1 MFFEDF
7 LNFDLFTVGLAI
19 AGIGVLGFTIY
30 FSNWKSI
37 TNKTFV
43 LMAISVFFW
52 SIFNYLSYQVRS
64 SEMALWFLR
73 AEIYFAVWHAFFNFQ
88 LFYVFPKEN
97 VEFSKTYKYFLLP
110 VVVFVGTLNF
120 SPLVF
125 ERVASLTSTGRINEV
140 TNGPGI
146 AVFSGLV
153 LFLLISALF
162 QIVKKIIKAPNAEK
176 KPLWLMLIG
185 AMATISLL
193 IIFNLLLPAFFNN
206 SRFISWGALFMLPFV
221 LFSSY
226 AIARH
231 HLLNIKLLSTGILI
245 FILAISSLFEIFL
258 SQDWFA
264 MALRFGIFL
273 AVFTVGILLIKSVFN
288 EVRQKERLEILD
300 KELREA
306 NVKLQALDKARAEF
320 ITIASHQLRTPPT
333 TIKWH
338 LSSLLNGDYGK
349 INKEQLP
356 ILEKTNRTNNSL
368 ISLIDDMLNVSRIER
383 GKMEFLFEQ
392 ANLLDL
398 AKITFEQLE
407 PIAKDKG
414 LKLIFEAPKTKPPLL
429 MADKEKIRQ
438 VMNNLIDNAIKY
450 TKQGEITVNLTF
462 TKQNI
467 TFAVADTGRGVSA
480 EEKTSIFEKFS
491 RGKESIQQSA
501 GLGLG
506 LYVAKIIIEQ
516 HKGKLWVESQGLN
529 AGSTFIFNLPINNNL
544 KLTTLVDLAKNQG

>member
-398 AKITFEQLE
+398 AK
-407 PIAKDKG
+407 
-414 LKLIFEAPKTKPPLL
+414 
-429 MADKEKIRQ
+429 
-438 VMNNLIDNAIKY
+438 
-450 TKQGEITVNLTF
+450 
-462 TKQNI
+462 
-467 TFAVADTGRGVSA
+467 
-480 EEKTSIFEKFS
+480 
-491 RGKESIQQSA
+491 
-501 GLGLG
+501 
-506 LYVAKIIIEQ
+506 
-516 HKGKLWVESQGLN
+516 
-529 AGSTFIFNLPINNNL
+529 
-544 KLTTLVDLAKNQG
+544 NQG